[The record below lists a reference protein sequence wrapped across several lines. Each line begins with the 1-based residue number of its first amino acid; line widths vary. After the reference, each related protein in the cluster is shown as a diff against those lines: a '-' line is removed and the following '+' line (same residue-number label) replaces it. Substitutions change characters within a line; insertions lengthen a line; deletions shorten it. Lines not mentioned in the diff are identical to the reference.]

1 MAKKV
6 VGVEYVEDAVEDAR
20 LNSEFNNINNT
31 VFYAGDMAKILTEDF
46 IKENGKPDV
55 IITDP
60 PRAGMAESVINQ
72 ILETQARKIVYI
84 SCNPATQA
92 RDLML
97 LTTKYEIGRIRP
109 VDMFPHT
116 HHVENI
122 VELILK

>member
-1 MAKKV
+1 M
-6 VGVEYVEDAVEDAR
+6 
-20 LNSEFNNINNT
+20 NSEFNNINNT
-31 VFYAGDMAKILTEDF
+31 TFFAGDMAKILTEEF
-46 IKENGKPDV
+46 IEQNGRPDV

-72 ILETQARKIVYI
+72 LLATKARKIVYI

-92 RDLML
+92 RDLVL
-97 LTTKYEIGRIRP
+97 LQSKYAVGRIRP

-116 HHVENI
+116 QHVENI